1 MASMAPKGKQKY
13 IDLQHVNTGFEP
25 RGGKHWHQK
34 KISFSKRNQE
44 DLTFYNSWN
53 SHFVKVALFN

>member
-1 MASMAPKGKQKY
+1 MASMAPEGKQKY

-34 KISFSKRNQE
+34 KNKFFKEIKRISHVIP
-44 DLTFYNSWN
+44 LGI
-53 SHFVKVALFN
+53 LIL